1 MVQRYVWEKTIDLNP
16 SSLGVHLQR
25 LLNLNFCH
33 MEMMFPLGYS
43 AFFEKAAE
51 ALTQDGISVEVV
63 IIKYRTFAMS

>member
-1 MVQRYVWEKTIDLNP
+1 
-16 SSLGVHLQR
+16 
-25 LLNLNFCH
+25 